1 MTIRKTRKN
10 EVDILMEIYASARK
24 FMRENG
30 NPDQWINGY
39 PSREIIEKDISDG
52 HSYAVEEN
60 GEIIGTFFFKKGVDK
75 TYLRIYDGEWLND
88 DEYGVIHRIA
98 MKYRGRSI
106 ASKIYSYC
114 FDIVKSLRI
123 DTHRQNI
130 PMQNS
135 LVKNGFRYCGIIYL
149 ESGDERIAYQKA
161 E

>member
-98 MKYRGRSI
+98 MKYRGRNI